1 MQEETMTP
9 PELMLENQ
17 LCFTIYAC
25 SREFTKLYQPH
36 LDKIGLTYS
45 QYLVMLVLWERRQ
58 CTVKE
63 LGEALFLDSGTLTP
77 LLKRLQAAGLIL
89 RERSL
94 QDERKVLISLTAQGL
109 ALQQD
114 AMCIPGKMAEG
125 TMLSPRSLLDCLASS
140 KTCSPVFMRAILAIR
155 NSLSAQSQCNRSHS
169 GMKLSENVC
178 INSESF

>member
-1 MQEETMTP
+1 MQEETTTT

-63 LGEALFLDSGTLTP
+63 LGDALFLDSGTLTP

-94 QDERKVLISLTAQGL
+94 QDERKVLISLTSQGL
-109 ALQQD
+109 ALQKEAQ
-114 AMCIPGKMAEG
+114 CIPGKMAEG
-125 TMLSPRSLLDCLASS
+125 TMLSAEEFVGLLGQFKDLLARVHEANVSNS
-140 KTCSPVFMRAILAIR
+140 K
-155 NSLSAQSQCNRSHS
+155 
-169 GMKLSENVC
+169 
-178 INSESF
+178 

>member
-1 MQEETMTP
+1 MQKTTTT

-45 QYLVMLVLWERRQ
+45 QYLVMLVLWERQQ

-77 LLKRLQAAGLIL
+77 LLKRLQAAGLIV

-94 QDERKVLISLTAQGL
+94 QDERKVLISLTEQGW
-109 ALQQD
+109 ALQSD
-114 AMCIPGKMAEG
+114 AACIPGKMSEG
-125 TMLSPRSLLDCLASS
+125 T
-140 KTCSPVFMRAILAIR
+140 T
-155 NSLSAQSQCNRSHS
+155 LSAEEFIGLLGQFKDLLTRVHEANTTGTR
-169 GMKLSENVC
+169 
-178 INSESF
+178 

>member
-1 MQEETMTP
+1 MQNEPTTT

-94 QDERKVLISLTAQGL
+94 QDERKVLISLTEQGQSL
-109 ALQQD
+109 KQEALS
-114 AMCIPGKMAEG
+114 IPGKMAAG
-125 TMLSPRSLLDCLASS
+125 TALSPVEFIDLLGQFKDLLNRVHEANMNSS
-140 KTCSPVFMRAILAIR
+140 K
-155 NSLSAQSQCNRSHS
+155 
-169 GMKLSENVC
+169 
-178 INSESF
+178 

>member
-1 MQEETMTP
+1 MHETTTT
-9 PELMLENQ
+9 PELLLENQ

-45 QYLVMLVLWERRQ
+45 QYLVMLVLWERHQ

-94 QDERKVLISLTAQGL
+94 QDERKVLISLTEQGK
-109 ALQQD
+109 ALRSE
-114 AMCIPGKMAEG
+114 ASCIPGKMAEG
-125 TMLSPRSLLDCLASS
+125 TMLSADEFVGLLGQFKDLLARVHEAN
-140 KTCSPVFMRAILAIR
+140 TNA
-155 NSLSAQSQCNRSHS
+155 
-169 GMKLSENVC
+169 MK
-178 INSESF
+178 

>member
-1 MQEETMTP
+1 MQETNTT
-9 PELMLENQ
+9 PELLLENQ

-45 QYLVMLVLWERRQ
+45 QYLVMLVLWERNQ

-94 QDERKVLISLTAQGL
+94 QDERKVLISLTEQGR
-109 ALQQD
+109 ALKNE
-114 AMCIPGKMAEG
+114 AACIPGKMAEG
-125 TMLSPRSLLDCLASS
+125 TMLSADEFVGLLGQFKDLLARVHEANAHTA
-140 KTCSPVFMRAILAIR
+140 K
-155 NSLSAQSQCNRSHS
+155 
-169 GMKLSENVC
+169 
-178 INSESF
+178 

>member
-1 MQEETMTP
+1 MEEETMTP

-125 TMLSPRSLLDCLASS
+125 TMLSPEEFVGLLGQFKDLLARVHESNISNS
-140 KTCSPVFMRAILAIR
+140 K
-155 NSLSAQSQCNRSHS
+155 
-169 GMKLSENVC
+169 
-178 INSESF
+178 

>member
-1 MQEETMTP
+1 MQNEPTTT

-58 CTVKE
+58 STVKE

-77 LLKRLQAAGLIL
+77 LLKRLQAAGLIV

-94 QDERKVLISLTAQGL
+94 QDERKVLISLTDEGL
-109 ALQQD
+109 KLQQE
-114 AMCIPGKMAEG
+114 AMPIPGKMAAG
-125 TMLSPRSLLDCLASS
+125 TMLSPVEFIDLLAQFKDLLNRVHEANMNNS
-140 KTCSPVFMRAILAIR
+140 K
-155 NSLSAQSQCNRSHS
+155 
-169 GMKLSENVC
+169 
-178 INSESF
+178 

>member
-1 MQEETMTP
+1 MQNTNKNTNTT
-9 PELMLENQ
+9 PELLLENQ

-45 QYLVMLVLWERRQ
+45 QYLVMLVLWEKKQ

-77 LLKRLQAAGLIL
+77 LLKRLQAAGWIL

-94 QDERKVLISLTAQGL
+94 QDERKVLISLTEKGA
-109 ALQQD
+109 ALQSE
-114 AMCIPGKMAEG
+114 AACIPAKMAEG
-125 TMLSPRSLLDCLASS
+125 TMLSSDEFVDLLGQFKGLLGRIHEANISAS
-140 KTCSPVFMRAILAIR
+140 K
-155 NSLSAQSQCNRSHS
+155 
-169 GMKLSENVC
+169 K
-178 INSESF
+178 

>member
-1 MQEETMTP
+1 MQNEPSTN

-94 QDERKVLISLTAQGL
+94 QDERKVLISLTDQGL
-109 ALQQD
+109 SLKQEALS
-114 AMCIPGKMAEG
+114 IPGKMVAG
-125 TMLSPRSLLDCLASS
+125 TALSPVEFIDLLGQFKDLLNRVHEANMNSS
-140 KTCSPVFMRAILAIR
+140 K
-155 NSLSAQSQCNRSHS
+155 
-169 GMKLSENVC
+169 
-178 INSESF
+178 